1 MTLSLITKK
10 EGEVS
15 VEDEYSGMRRWRTDE
30 GGTRRQVIAA
40 GRIGLS
46 LGFKRLVCFQSDL
59 MEALQSDL
67 MEALSYV
74 LEVGIEAPVCV
85 LRWAVQG
92 IRSEF
97 SFIRDRATAKIKSQ
111 NVERRK
117 TVIMLN
123 QARKKI

>member
-15 VEDEYSGMRRWRTDE
+15 VEDEYSGMIRWRTDE
-30 GGTRRQVIAA
+30 GGTRRQTIAA

-85 LRWAVQG
+85 LHWAVQG
-92 IRSEF
+92 IWSELCLH
-97 SFIRDRATAKIKSQ
+97 SGPINSEDKKAR
-111 NVERRK
+111 
-117 TVIMLN
+117 MLDVGK
-123 QARKKI
+123 R